1 MDKTKAG
8 YMVMTEVQRHIC
20 HHNCVFWFCS
30 LCGAVFKGKER
41 GGKKANSSKKKKNS
55 EVARSTCLKAR

>member
-41 GGKKANSSKKKKNS
+41 GGKKANSSKKKK
-55 EVARSTCLKAR
+55 KQ